1 MFEGGAGDGR
11 TGRVKMGDWA
21 YEEGACEGGFDIGFG
36 GLSLHC

>member
-1 MFEGGAGDGR
+1 MRCLKGEMVMEGLGE
-11 TGRVKMGDWA
+11 WA